1 VTVAV
6 LDVRGTRPAITPT
19 SADVGRI
26 DHIGDLSTLPQI
38 RFMREPPPIDF
49 VENNESRSP
58 SQP

>member
-26 DHIGDLSTLPQI
+26 DHIGDLSTRAATD
-38 RFMREPPPIDF
+38 RFSGKQRVAPPY
-49 VENNESRSP
+49 
-58 SQP
+58 QP